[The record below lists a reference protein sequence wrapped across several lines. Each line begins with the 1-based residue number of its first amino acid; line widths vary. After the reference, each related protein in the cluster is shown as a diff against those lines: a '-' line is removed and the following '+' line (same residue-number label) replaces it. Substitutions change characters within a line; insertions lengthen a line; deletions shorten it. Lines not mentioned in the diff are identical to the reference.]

1 MGPLLVPW
9 DRCTDET
16 VSWFTF
22 LCKNVNI
29 QVTEGVPRVA
39 NHVAGI
45 QQSHYDGSWI
55 RAGFFL
61 EWIPVPSTLEYQV
74 TLICFGASDTLI
86 DRFERLNKTTS
97 TRWKDAVTDPYLL
110 FGIVLSD
117 LFLRVEG
124 IIYDFS
130 QVFLPMEMVSL
141 SSVTPCDRLTKA
153 ENTRQREHHAR
164 LSRTPQLSEAYY
176 LSTRKL
182 KCHSIDPGKDDSSP
196 RAISEIYSTCHS

>member
-1 MGPLLVPW
+1 LGPLLVLW
-9 DRCTDET
+9 NRCTDET

-45 QQSHYDGSWI
+45 QQSHYDGSWV

-124 IIYDFS
+124 IIYDLS
-130 QVFLPMEMVSL
+130 RVFLPMEMVS
-141 SSVTPCDRLTKA
+141 SVFSGVLR
-153 ENTRQREHHAR
+153 
-164 LSRTPQLSEAYY
+164 
-176 LSTRKL
+176 
-182 KCHSIDPGKDDSSP
+182 
-196 RAISEIYSTCHS
+196 

>member
-1 MGPLLVPW
+1 MWL
-9 DRCTDET
+9 
-16 VSWFTF
+16 
-22 LCKNVNI
+22 
-29 QVTEGVPRVA
+29 
-39 NHVAGI
+39 
-45 QQSHYDGSWI
+45 

-124 IIYDFS
+124 IIYDLS
-130 QVFLPMEMVSL
+130 RVFLPMEMVS
-141 SSVTPCDRLTKA
+141 SVFSGVLR
-153 ENTRQREHHAR
+153 
-164 LSRTPQLSEAYY
+164 
-176 LSTRKL
+176 
-182 KCHSIDPGKDDSSP
+182 
-196 RAISEIYSTCHS
+196 